1 MMMLPGSEEYTEARE
16 LCKKLSG
23 EEAPSAFGD
32 QIAMMAAMAKKLP
45 AALDTIDEL
54 ARANAELRSGLKLA
68 TATVA
73 NTRAQFGNEVT

>member
-1 MMMLPGSEEYTEARE
+1 
-16 LCKKLSG
+16 
-23 EEAPSAFGD
+23 
-32 QIAMMAAMAKKLP
+32 MMAAMAKKLP